1 MGVDLN
7 IFHGFMGQI
16 QQLGSM
22 AQPTDYPDDERV
34 TRAKAVFRDKI
45 GIEQAGDLEA
55 CVKCGL
61 CAEACHFQVATG
73 DPKYTPIRKVELM
86 QRFYR
91 REMGPFRWLYRLA
104 TRDITARDLEDW
116 QELVFDSCTAC
127 GRCGMICPM
136 GINIAGM
143 VTITRQALAEAG
155 LVPPD
160 LRAVEQEQGA
170 HGTVFGAGPDMVRQV
185 VEQMRSMGHDVPLDK
200 EQADYLVLTSVVD
213 MMLFTD
219 QLEATIKVFNKLG
232 LDWTFRSDGFEG
244 ANFGLLSGVADVQKK
259 ASMKVID
266 AALAIGAK
274 AVIVPECGH
283 AYPALRWSGAEVYG
297 KPLPF
302 EVYAIS
308 EFLGLQI
315 KAGKLKLGKGAAGTR
330 VTYHDP
336 CKLGRYSGILDE
348 PRAVMKELGVDYR
361 EMPSHGMQNW
371 CCGGG
376 AGVFVINSAAPLR
389 KAAFGIKYDEV
400 NKSGADKVVMA
411 CGSCRL
417 NFMKGAEDNNW
428 DKEIVSLVALVGD
441 NLA

>member
-1 MGVDLN
+1 MEIDLN
-7 IFHGFMGQI
+7 VFHQFTGQMA
-16 QQLGSM
+16 QLGSM
-22 AQPTDYPDDERV
+22 AQPTDYPDEERV
-34 TRAKAVFRDKI
+34 ARAKAVFREKI
-45 GIEQAGDLEA
+45 GAEQAGDLEA

-61 CAEACHFQVATG
+61 CAEACHFRVATG

-86 QRFYR
+86 KRFYR
-91 REMGPFRWLYRLA
+91 RELGPFRWLHRLA
-104 TRDITARDLEDW
+104 TSDITARDLEDW
-116 QELVFDSCTAC
+116 QELVFDSCTTC

-160 LRAVEQEQGA
+160 LRAVQQEQGA
-170 HGTVFGAGPDMVRQV
+170 RGTVFGAGPDTVRQA
-185 VEQMRSMGHDVPLDK
+185 VEQMRSLGHEVPLDK

-219 QLEATIKVFNKLG
+219 QLEATIKIFNKLG
-232 LDWTFRSDGFEG
+232 LDWTFRSDGYEG
-244 ANFGLLSGVADVQKK
+244 ANFGMLAGVADVQKQ
-259 ASMKVID
+259 ASMKVIE
-266 AALAIGAK
+266 AAVAIGAK
-274 AVIVPECGH
+274 AVVVPECGH
-283 AYPALRWSGAEVYG
+283 AYPALRWSGAEIYG

-302 EVYAIS
+302 DVYAIS
-308 EFLGLQI
+308 EFLGLQL
-315 KAGKLKLGKGAAGTR
+315 KAGKLQLRKDNGSTKM
-330 VTYHDP
+330 TYHDP

-348 PRAVMKELGVDYR
+348 PRTVMQELGVDYR
-361 EMPSHGMQNW
+361 EMPSHGMMNW

-376 AGVFVINSAAPLR
+376 AGVFVISSAAPLR

-400 NKSGADKVVMA
+400 NKTGADKVVMA

-428 DKEIVSLVALVGD
+428 DKDIVSLVALVGD